1 MRRCVARY
9 VTLLASGSDRL
20 VSPVNIVL
28 CSLRVLKRREV
39 DVRNPAVV
47 LIASVGVAIAGTS
60 HSALA
65 QGDKS
70 TTSLLKHTATGKH
83 YDTTTLTPHKPKAV
97 VTEQKASKKT
107 ENTGNQ
113 GGGTARPHD
122 NTNPPGGTAR
132 PHDDTNPPGGTAR
145 PHDDTNPP
153 GGTARPKNPTPPAAT
168 GNGPKLT
175 PDRTGVKNISR

>member
-1 MRRCVARY
+1 LPGVVGLRTSRTRR
-9 VTLLASGSDRL
+9 SGEL
-20 VSPVNIVL
+20 QVF
-28 CSLRVLKRREV
+28 KRREA
-39 DVRNPAVV
+39 DVRKLAAV
-47 LIASVGVAIAGTS
+47 LIVSIAIAIAGSS

-83 YDTTTLTPHKPKAV
+83 YNTTTLTPHKPKAV

-107 ENTGNQ
+107 ENTGNP
-113 GGGTARPHD
+113 GGGIAKPHD
-122 NTNPPGGTAR
+122 N
-132 PHDDTNPPGGTAR
+132 TNPPGGTAR

-153 GGTARPKNPTPPAAT
+153 GGTARPKNPTPLAGA

>member
-47 LIASVGVAIAGTS
+47 LIASVGVAIAGSS

-83 YDTTTLTPHKPKAV
+83 YNTTTLTPHKPKAV

-145 PHDDTNPP
+145 P
-153 GGTARPKNPTPPAAT
+153 KNPTPPAAT